1 MELSRLMIPVTESLS
16 RDEASAQL
24 KKIEPTLKNIVR
36 KGYQIYKKYYY
47 AGSSVNKA
55 PRESKFD
62 DRLTQQMYAELEPLR
77 KEVRKLGCTGVGF
90 ETGSNEDL
98 FNLSFGLRDDRDDHH
113 YYVMDIKNLTI
124 KEERW

>member
-1 MELSRLMIPVTESLS
+1 M
-16 RDEASAQL
+16 
-24 KKIEPTLKNIVR
+24 R

-55 PRESKFD
+55 PGESKFD

-98 FNLSFGLRDDRDDHH
+98 FNLSFGLRGDHDDHH